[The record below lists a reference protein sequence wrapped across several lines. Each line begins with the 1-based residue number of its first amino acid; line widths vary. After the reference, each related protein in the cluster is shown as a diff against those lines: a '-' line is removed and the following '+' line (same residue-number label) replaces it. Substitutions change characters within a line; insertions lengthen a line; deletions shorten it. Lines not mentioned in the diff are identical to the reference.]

1 MYQQTNKQTGGCM
14 KNAKD
19 SVFHFYL
26 SRPRRHKGI
35 KMKRKY
41 KIFKIIKWLLSVIL
55 ILIVTLFIVRTIGK
69 AIYNQTPDGGI
80 NKSMYIDVNGTR
92 QWINI
97 YGKDMDNPVLLYL
110 HGGPG
115 SATSDID
122 YAFTRK
128 WSDVYTVVTWD
139 QRNCGK
145 SYDAGQNDTVLT
157 RELFMADG
165 KEVTEFLLN
174 YLSKDKIT
182 ILGHS
187 WGSIYGANLVLE
199 YPEYY
204 ECFIGTGQLVDYLE
218 NEEAFKQEAM
228 LWAEGDNETLEL
240 INQLTPDNITM
251 EHLTA
256 RNAIMQKYGYDMM
269 VNGSDYN
276 LVATIIFNPNYSI
289 IDWINYF
296 KRDMSVYMDFFASE
310 EFASFSLT
318 GRNNYEV
325 PFYNI
330 NGDKDYQTNH
340 KLAQEYFEEVN
351 APYKQMFIME
361 NMTHGLLESDSEGFS
376 SIVHQIA
383 ETERER

>member
-1 MYQQTNKQTGGCM
+1 MHP
-14 KNAKD
+14 
-19 SVFHFYL
+19 SVFFAVPVHAV
-26 SRPRRHKGI
+26 GGV
-35 KMKRKY
+35 
-41 KIFKIIKWLLSVIL
+41 IFP
-55 ILIVTLFIVRTIGK
+55 LFPVFGSEMATEKK

-174 YLSKDKIT
+174 YLLKDKIT

-187 WGSIYGANLVLE
+187 WGSIYGAN
-199 YPEYY
+199 
-204 ECFIGTGQLVDYLE
+204 
-218 NEEAFKQEAM
+218 
-228 LWAEGDNETLEL
+228 
-240 INQLTPDNITM
+240 
-251 EHLTA
+251 
-256 RNAIMQKYGYDMM
+256 
-269 VNGSDYN
+269 
-276 LVATIIFNPNYSI
+276 
-289 IDWINYF
+289 
-296 KRDMSVYMDFFASE
+296 
-310 EFASFSLT
+310 
-318 GRNNYEV
+318 
-325 PFYNI
+325 
-330 NGDKDYQTNH
+330 
-340 KLAQEYFEEVN
+340 
-351 APYKQMFIME
+351 
-361 NMTHGLLESDSEGFS
+361 
-376 SIVHQIA
+376 
-383 ETERER
+383 

>member
-1 MYQQTNKQTGGCM
+1 M
-14 KNAKD
+14 KKIVLKAAKWIA
-19 SVFHFYL
+19 L
-26 SRPRRHKGI
+26 AI
-35 KMKRKY
+35 CA
-41 KIFKIIKWLLSVIL
+41 
-55 ILIVTLFIVRTIGK
+55 LFVALFLVRAIGK

-80 NKSMYIDVNGTR
+80 NESMYIDVNGTK

-97 YGKDMDNPVLLYL
+97 YGEDIDNPVLLYL

-115 SATSDID
+115 SATSEID

-128 WSDVYTVVTWD
+128 WADVYTVVTWD

-145 SYDAGQNDTVLT
+145 SYDVEQNDIVLT
-157 RELFMADG
+157 RELFLTDG
-165 KEVTEFLLN
+165 KEVTEFLLD

-204 ECFIGTGQLVDYLE
+204 ECFIGTGQLVDCLE

-228 LWAEGDNETLEL
+228 LWADGDEETLEL
-240 INQLTPDNITM
+240 INQLTPDNVTM
-251 EHLTA
+251 EHITA

-276 LVATIIFNPNYSI
+276 LVTTIFFNPNYSI
-289 IDWINYF
+289 IDWIHYF
-296 KRDMSVYMDFFASE
+296 KRDMGVYLDFFTSA
-310 EFASFSLT
+310 EFASFSLL
-318 GRNNYEV
+318 GRTDYQV

-330 NGDKDYQTNH
+330 NGDKDYQTNY
-340 KLAQEYFEEVN
+340 KLAQKYFEEVN

-376 SIVHQIA
+376 EIIHQIA
-383 ETERER
+383 EIESGQSS